1 MDINLMITSFP
12 KLLDATVVTV
22 KLLSLSLFFGLFIG
36 LLFAIL
42 RLSKNKIINK
52 FAYGYSYVF
61 RGTPLLVQIFIIY
74 FGLGNIEYFRST
86 FLWVVFKEPYWCA
99 IIAFALN
106 TGAYTS
112 EILRSAFQ
120 TIKPGFIEAGKSLG
134 ISNKIIFYKIQ
145 IPIAIRQSLP
155 AYGNEIILMMK
166 GTSLASTVTLM
177 DFDLMI
183 NSLPKLLGATVVTL
197 KLLSASLFFGLFI
210 GLLFAV
216 LRLNKNKIINKFA
229 YTYSYVFRGTPLL
242 VQIFIIYFG
251 LGQIEY
257 FRSTFLWVVFKEPYW
272 CAIIAFALNTGAY
285 TSEILRS
292 AFQTIKPG
300 LIEAGKSLGI
310 SNKIIFYK
318 IQIPIAIRQSL
329 PAYGNEIILMMK
341 GTSLASTV
349 TLMDLTGVAKYIIST
364 TFKPIEV
371 FIVAG
376 GIYLFMTFIIHN
388 VIKFLEKKYSFN

>member
-1 MDINLMITSFP
+1 MDFDLMFTSFP
-12 KLLDATVVTV
+12 KLLSATLITL
-22 KLLSLSLFFGLFIG
+22 KLLSVSLIIGMFLGLF
-36 LLFAIL
+36 FAIL
-42 RLSKNKIINK
+42 RLNKNKIINK

-74 FGLGNIEYFRST
+74 FGLGQIEYLRTT
-86 FLWVVFKEPYWCA
+86 FLWEILKEPYWCA

-120 TIKPGFIEAGKSLG
+120 TIKPGI
-134 ISNKIIFYKIQ
+134 
-145 IPIAIRQSLP
+145 
-155 AYGNEIILMMK
+155 
-166 GTSLASTVTLM
+166 
-177 DFDLMI
+177 
-183 NSLPKLLGATVVTL
+183 
-197 KLLSASLFFGLFI
+197 
-210 GLLFAV
+210 
-216 LRLNKNKIINKFA
+216 
-229 YTYSYVFRGTPLL
+229 
-242 VQIFIIYFG
+242 
-251 LGQIEY
+251 
-257 FRSTFLWVVFKEPYW
+257 
-272 CAIIAFALNTGAY
+272 
-285 TSEILRS
+285 
-292 AFQTIKPG
+292 
-300 LIEAGKSLGI
+300 IEAGKSLGI

-376 GIYLFMTFIIHN
+376 GIYLSMTFIIHN
-388 VIKFLEKKYSFN
+388 VIKYLEKKYSFQ

>member
-1 MDINLMITSFP
+1 MDFSIMASSFP
-12 KLLDATVVTV
+12 KLLSASVITL
-22 KLLSLSLFFGLFIG
+22 KLLSLSLFFGVFIG

-42 RLSKNKIINK
+42 RLNKNPFINK

-74 FGLGNIEYFRST
+74 FGLGQIEYLRST
-86 FLWVVFKEPYWCA
+86 FLWVILKEPYWCA

-120 TIKPGFIEAGKSLG
+120 TIKPGIIEAGKSLG
-134 ISNKIIFYKIQ
+134 ISSRI
-145 IPIAIRQSLP
+145 
-155 AYGNEIILMMK
+155 
-166 GTSLASTVTLM
+166 V
-177 DFDLMI
+177 
-183 NSLPKLLGATVVTL
+183 
-197 KLLSASLFFGLFI
+197 
-210 GLLFAV
+210 
-216 LRLNKNKIINKFA
+216 
-229 YTYSYVFRGTPLL
+229 
-242 VQIFIIYFG
+242 
-251 LGQIEY
+251 
-257 FRSTFLWVVFKEPYW
+257 
-272 CAIIAFALNTGAY
+272 
-285 TSEILRS
+285 
-292 AFQTIKPG
+292 
-300 LIEAGKSLGI
+300 
-310 SNKIIFYK
+310 FYK

-376 GIYLFMTFIIHN
+376 GIYLFMTFLIHN
-388 VIKFLEKKYSFN
+388 IIKYLEKKYSFQQ

>member
-1 MDINLMITSFP
+1 MDINLMITSLP
-12 KLLDATVVTV
+12 KLLSATVVTL

-42 RLSKNKIINK
+42 RLNKNIFVSN

-74 FGLGNIEYFRST
+74 FGLGQIEYFRST
-86 FLWVVFKEPYWCA
+86 FLWVIFKEPYWCA

-134 ISNKIIFYKIQ
+134 IPSKIIFYKIQ

-155 AYGNEIILMMK
+155 AYGNEIILM
-166 GTSLASTVTLM
+166 L
-177 DFDLMI
+177 
-183 NSLPKLLGATVVTL
+183 
-197 KLLSASLFFGLFI
+197 
-210 GLLFAV
+210 
-216 LRLNKNKIINKFA
+216 
-229 YTYSYVFRGTPLL
+229 
-242 VQIFIIYFG
+242 
-251 LGQIEY
+251 
-257 FRSTFLWVVFKEPYW
+257 
-272 CAIIAFALNTGAY
+272 
-285 TSEILRS
+285 
-292 AFQTIKPG
+292 
-300 LIEAGKSLGI
+300 
-310 SNKIIFYK
+310 
-318 IQIPIAIRQSL
+318 
-329 PAYGNEIILMMK
+329 K

-376 GIYLFMTFIIHN
+376 SIYLFITFVVHNII
-388 VIKFLEKKYSFN
+388 KYLEKKYSY

>member
-1 MDINLMITSFP
+1 MDIELMVSSF
-12 KLLDATVVTV
+12 
-22 KLLSLSLFFGLFIG
+22 
-36 LLFAIL
+36 
-42 RLSKNKIINK
+42 
-52 FAYGYSYVF
+52 
-61 RGTPLLVQIFIIY
+61 
-74 FGLGNIEYFRST
+74 
-86 FLWVVFKEPYWCA
+86 
-99 IIAFALN
+99 
-106 TGAYTS
+106 
-112 EILRSAFQ
+112 
-120 TIKPGFIEAGKSLG
+120 
-134 ISNKIIFYKIQ
+134 
-145 IPIAIRQSLP
+145 
-155 AYGNEIILMMK
+155 
-166 GTSLASTVTLM
+166 
-177 DFDLMI
+177 
-183 NSLPKLLGATVVTL
+183 PKLLGATVITL
-197 KLLSASLFFGLFI
+197 KLLSVSLVIGLFI
-210 GLLFAV
+210 GLIFAI
-216 LRLNKNKIINKFA
+216 LRLNKNIFISRFA
-229 YTYSYVFRGTPLL
+229 YGYSYIFRGTPLL

-257 FRSTFLWVVFKEPYW
+257 LRSTVLWVILKEPYW

-364 TFKPIEV
+364 TFKPVEV

-376 GIYLFMTFIIHN
+376 GIYLFMTFVIHN
-388 VIKFLEKKYSFN
+388 VIKYLEKKYSFSQ

>member
-1 MDINLMITSFP
+1 MDLELMFNSFP
-12 KLLDATVVTV
+12 KLLSATIVTV
-22 KLLSLSLFFGLFIG
+22 KLLSASLFFGLFIG

-42 RLSKNKIINK
+42 RLNKNIFINK

-74 FGLGNIEYFRST
+74 FGLAQIEFLRTS
-86 FLWVVFKEPYWCA
+86 FLWVILKEPYWCA
-99 IIAFALN
+99 IIAFTLN

-120 TIKPGFIEAGKSLG
+120 TIKPGIIEAGKSLG
-134 ISNKIIFYKIQ
+134 I
-145 IPIAIRQSLP
+145 
-155 AYGNEIILMMK
+155 
-166 GTSLASTVTLM
+166 T
-177 DFDLMI
+177 
-183 NSLPKLLGATVVTL
+183 
-197 KLLSASLFFGLFI
+197 
-210 GLLFAV
+210 
-216 LRLNKNKIINKFA
+216 
-229 YTYSYVFRGTPLL
+229 
-242 VQIFIIYFG
+242 
-251 LGQIEY
+251 
-257 FRSTFLWVVFKEPYW
+257 
-272 CAIIAFALNTGAY
+272 
-285 TSEILRS
+285 
-292 AFQTIKPG
+292 
-300 LIEAGKSLGI
+300 
-310 SNKIIFYK
+310 NKIIFYK

-388 VIKFLEKKYSFN
+388 VIKYLEKKYSFQQ